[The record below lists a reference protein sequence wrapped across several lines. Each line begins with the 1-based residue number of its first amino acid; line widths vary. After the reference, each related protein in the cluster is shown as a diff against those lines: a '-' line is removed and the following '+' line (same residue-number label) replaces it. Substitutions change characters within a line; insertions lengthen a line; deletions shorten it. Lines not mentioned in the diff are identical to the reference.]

1 MKINKTILTNKLNK
15 LAVKASKKAP
25 TVLVIGGVCGVA
37 VSTVLACKATLKVN
51 EILEEAKTNI
61 DNVHK
66 ALEDENI
73 SDEQYSKADSVKD
86 LAITYK
92 NLGVGLAKLYGPAV
106 LIGTASLISIIYSHN
121 LLKKRNASLVAAYTV
136 LDASYKQYRKG
147 VKEVFGEDVDK
158 GLELGIIRKN
168 ENFKE
173 NEDTQKP
180 YIIDHAL
187 LKENV
192 SDEYKIIFDE
202 GNRGWENDHYYNMCH
217 LEAQQ
222 SYATTLLQTR
232 GYLFLNEVY
241 DLIGHE
247 KTKQGQLIGWFYD
260 PNDPTKQNYVD
271 FGLEEFKKYYEMAT
285 RDEASEHPAGI
296 IMHFNPD
303 GYILDLI

>member
-1 MKINKTILTNKLNK
+1 M
-15 LAVKASKKAP
+15 
-25 TVLVIGGVCGVA
+25 
-37 VSTVLACKATLKVN
+37 
-51 EILEEAKTNI
+51 
-61 DNVHK
+61 
-66 ALEDENI
+66 
-73 SDEQYSKADSVKD
+73 
-86 LAITYK
+86 
-92 NLGVGLAKLYGPAV
+92 
-106 LIGTASLISIIYSHN
+106 
-121 LLKKRNASLVAAYTV
+121 
-136 LDASYKQYRKG
+136 
-147 VKEVFGEDVDK
+147 
-158 GLELGIIRKN
+158 
-168 ENFKE
+168 
-173 NEDTQKP
+173 
-180 YIIDHAL
+180 IDHTL

-271 FGLEEFKKYYEMAT
+271 FGLDEFRKYYEMAT

-296 IMHFNPD
+296 VMHFNPD

>member
-15 LAVKASKKAP
+15 LAIKASKKAP
-25 TVLVIGGVCGVA
+25 TVLIVGGVCGIT

-51 EILEEAKTNI
+51 EVLEEAKTNI
-61 DNVHK
+61 DNIHK

-92 NLGVGLAKLYGPAV
+92 NLGVELAK
-106 LIGTASLISIIYSHN
+106 
-121 LLKKRNASLVAAYTV
+121 
-136 LDASYKQYRKG
+136 
-147 VKEVFGEDVDK
+147 VFGEDVDK

-173 NEDTQKP
+173 NEDAQKP

-187 LKENV
+187 LKENA

-202 GNRGWENDHYYNMCH
+202 GDRGWENDHYYNMCH

-232 GYLFLNEVY
+232 GYFFLY

-271 FGLEEFKKYYEMAT
+271 FGLDEFRKYYEMVT

-296 IMHFNPD
+296 VMHFNPD

>member
-1 MKINKTILTNKLNK
+1 MKINKELVTNKLNK
-15 LAVKASKKAP
+15 LAIKASKKAP
-25 TVLVIGGVCGVA
+25 TVLIIGGVCGVA

-51 EILEEAKTNI
+51 DILEEAKQNI

-66 ALEDENI
+66 ALEDDSI
-73 SDEQYSKADSVKD
+73 SEEQYSKADSVKD

-92 NLGVGLAKLYGPAV
+92 DLGIKLAKLYGPAV
-106 LIGTASLISIIYSHN
+106 LIGTASLVSIVYSHN
-121 LLKKRNASLVAAYTV
+121 LLKKRNASLVAAYTM

-147 VKEVFGEDVDK
+147 VKEVFGADVDK
-158 GLELGIIRKN
+158 GLELGIVRKN

-173 NEDTQKP
+173 KENAEKP
-180 YIIDHAL
+180 YVIDHAL

-202 GNRGWENDHYYNMCH
+202 GDRGWENDHFYNMCH
-217 LEAQQ
+217 LEAKQA
-222 SYATTLLQTR
+222 YATNLLTNR

-260 PNDPTKQNYVD
+260 PNDPTKQNHVS
-271 FGLEEFKKYYEMAT
+271 FGLEEFRKYYEMAV
-285 RDEASEHPAGI
+285 RDEAADHPAGI
-296 IMHFNPD
+296 ILHFNPD